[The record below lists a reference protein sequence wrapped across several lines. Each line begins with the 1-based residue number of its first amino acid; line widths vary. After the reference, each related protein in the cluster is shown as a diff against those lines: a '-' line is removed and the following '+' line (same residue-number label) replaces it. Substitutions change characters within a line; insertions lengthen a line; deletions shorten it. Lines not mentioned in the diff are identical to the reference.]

1 MEISDLMPQDPS
13 NQLQETSPNNTTL
26 LAQGLNQNNHE
37 EDIEPNDQSQEQSND
52 QGRDEDDRDKREAPP
67 HPRVHQNIQKRSPH
81 REHTW

>member
-37 EDIEPNDQSQEQSND
+37 EDIEPND
-52 QGRDEDDRDKREAPP
+52 
-67 HPRVHQNIQKRSPH
+67 
-81 REHTW
+81 